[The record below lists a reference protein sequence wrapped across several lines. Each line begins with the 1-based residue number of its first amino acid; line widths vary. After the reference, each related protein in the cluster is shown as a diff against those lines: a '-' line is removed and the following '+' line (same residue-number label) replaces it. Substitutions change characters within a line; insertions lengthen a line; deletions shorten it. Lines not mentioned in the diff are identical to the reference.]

1 MLFQSGHNFQPT
13 FHHLEQRMWAAH
25 YILRKGYQRLGCSDS
40 VWLPLQLHAACVEPA
55 GSFGSEIW
63 GVYQQHARGCLEAAR
78 LEAAR
83 LKQIR
88 QLSGL
93 AQTVA
98 LSILWRELSLCP
110 FYPAT
115 LLGLS
120 VRPVSG
126 MLWLQSKASTQ
137 GSSK

>member
-1 MLFQSGHNFQPT
+1 MRARRAQGCSETRRAWAWRARDACARHRSDAGVLL
-13 FHHLEQRMWAAH
+13 HH
-25 YILRKGYQRLGCSDS
+25 YFLRKRYQRLGSSDS

-63 GVYQQHARGCLEAAR
+63 GVYQQHARGHQR

-93 AQTVA
+93 AQLVA
-98 LSILWRELSLCP
+98 LPILWRELSLCP
-110 FYPAT
+110 FYHAW
-115 LLGLS
+115 
-120 VRPVSG
+120 VIRA
-126 MLWLQSKASTQ
+126 ASF
-137 GSSK
+137 